1 MALKVLIADDNTSDR
16 MILRA
21 IVRHLGHEVVEAAD
35 GEQAVAMFEAHH
47 PDIILMD
54 VFMPNMD
61 GQQAAWIIKQ
71 RVGDDLVPIIF
82 LASLHAADELADCL
96 DAGGDD
102 FLSKPYNRVILQ
114 AKIQAFGRMRAL
126 HAQVA
131 QQRAHLVREQAV
143 AKSVFDS
150 IVHHGAM
157 HLPNVRYLISPM
169 SIFNGDV
176 MLVAR
181 QPSGGLSILLGD
193 FTGHGLPAA
202 IGAMPVSEIFYGM
215 IHKGFAL
222 REITLEI
229 NRKLKTILPTGL
241 FCCANLVDLNFR
253 NRTIEVWTGGLPD
266 NVLFNRRTGQVQI
279 LQSRHLPLGVLSP
292 ERFRYDPYFFS
303 MDSDDVLYL
312 WSDGI
317 VETGDAQGQMYGE
330 TNLLRHFADT
340 ATAQRQR
347 IFDAIVADVQN
358 FASDGERHDD
368 HTLLEV
374 GMLSS
379 ADLADEEASIA
390 ASAHTEG
397 ARDWSFSFALRNQS
411 LAHFDPLPL
420 LVHMLMEV
428 PGLRERFSQIYTL
441 LAELYS
447 NALDHG
453 ILRLDSSMKAS
464 PQGFAAYYQ
473 ERSQKMAALQEACI
487 EVKLEHRPQGRGG
500 ILHLEIEDS
509 GPGFDHQK
517 ASFVARQEG
526 YSGRGLPLI
535 KSLCSDLHYLDRGNR
550 VRAVYHW
557 E

>member
-1 MALKVLIADDNTSDR
+1 MAALTVLIADDNTSDR

-21 IVRHLGHEVVEAAD
+21 IVKRLGHEVIEAAD
-35 GEQAVAMFEAHH
+35 GQQAVAMFEAHH

-71 RVGDDLVPIIF
+71 RAGDDLVPIIF
-82 LASLHAADELADCL
+82 LSSLHAADELADCL

-126 HAQVA
+126 HAQVV

-215 IHKGFAL
+215 TNKGFAL
-222 REITLEI
+222 REITAEI
-229 NRKLKTILPTGL
+229 NRKLKNILPLGI
-241 FCCANLVDLNFR
+241 FCCANLIDLNFR
-253 NRTIEVWTGGLPD
+253 NRTIEVWCGGLPD
-266 NVLFNRRTGQVQI
+266 NVIYNRRT
-279 LQSRHLPLGVLSP
+279 RHIHVLRSKHMPLGVLQP
-292 ERFRYDPYFFS
+292 ERFRYEPYFFS
-303 MDSDDVLYL
+303 MDADDVLYL

-317 VETGDAQGQMYGE
+317 VETGNSEGE
-330 TNLLRHFADT
+330 MFGEERLMQVFHDPDT
-340 ATAQRQR
+340 RDQA
-347 IFDAIVADVQN
+347 FDALVERVAS
-358 FASDGERHDD
+358 FAADGQRHDD

-374 GMLSS
+374 SMLSA
-379 ADLADEEASIA
+379 ADLADEAENLGESGLV
-390 ASAHTEG
+390 SG
-397 ARDWSFSFALRNQS
+397 ARDWRFLFELRNQS
-411 LAHFDPLPL
+411 LANFDPLPL

-453 ILRLDSSMKAS
+453 ILGLDSTLKGS
-464 PQGFAAYYQ
+464 PEGFASYYQ
-473 ERSQKMAALQEACI
+473 MRVQRLAAVQTAHI
-487 EVKLEHRPQGRGG
+487 EVRMEHRPQGRGG
-500 ILHLEIEDS
+500 ELILEIADS
-509 GPGFDHQK
+509 GPGFDHQG
-517 ASFVARQEG
+517 ASFKAKQQG
-526 YSGRGLPLI
+526 YSGRGLSLI
-535 KSLCSDLHYLDRGNR
+535 RSLCTDLTYLGCGNR
-550 VRAVYHW
+550 VRAVYRW